1 MGSCLR
7 QECLQNRLVMS
18 VPELHDLGR
27 GNKRL
32 LSDDLGE
39 DLKDQEREP

>member
-1 MGSCLR
+1 
-7 QECLQNRLVMS
+7 MS

-27 GNKRL
+27 GNKQL

-39 DLKDQEREP
+39 DRGGAIGKRFDGVKNRRL